1 MFYVTLYYTYNKSY
15 KNMKANIALSY
26 ASEADAVRF
35 KDYCVNRAKELG
47 AAVVEENGYYKIEGE
62 VCTDAAYFFGP
73 SSTGMH
79 YYMIGIETDDTKFVL
94 DTEDENSYSS
104 IRTTKK
110 GHEFENMMAR
120 FKARRE
126 ADYEAKYA
134 VINKNLARYE
144 KELETVTDLTDIL
157 NVVIKYSKQKTDKAK
172 LIQLAVDK
180 IQGKAPAKEEDWY
193 DELSDINN

>member
-62 VCTDAAYFFGP
+62 VCTDTAYFFGP
-73 SSTGMH
+73 SSTDMH

-120 FKARRE
+120 FRARRE

>member
-62 VCTDAAYFFGP
+62 VCTDAAYFFDH

-79 YYMIGIETDDTKFVL
+79 YYMIGIETDDTKFSL
-94 DTEDENSYSS
+94 DTEDENGYSS
-104 IRTTKK
+104 IRTTKD
-110 GHEFENMMAR
+110 GHEFENMMTK
-120 FKARRE
+120 FKAFRQAE
-126 ADYEAKYA
+126 YEAKYG

-144 KELETVTDLTDIL
+144 QELTTVTDLADIL
-157 NVVIKYSKQKTDKAK
+157 RIVIKYSKQKTDKEK

-180 IQGKAPAKEEDWY
+180 IQGKAQAKEEDWY
-193 DELSDINN
+193 DELSEIND